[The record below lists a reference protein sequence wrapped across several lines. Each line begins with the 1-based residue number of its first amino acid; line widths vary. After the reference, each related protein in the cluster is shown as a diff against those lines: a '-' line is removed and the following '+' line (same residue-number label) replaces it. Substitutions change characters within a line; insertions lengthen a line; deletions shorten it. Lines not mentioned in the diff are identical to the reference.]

1 MVENSGT
8 QVFLREILKNCI
20 GTTMIEPNS
29 WNFPDD
35 FPEIKRG
42 YFSDR
47 LKKTKCINSKTALQ
61 LMQLFSYLLTS
72 QELTGKYQEP
82 QAIKASNELLGIFNK
97 WFDIDVSLWHNKH
110 EDDNS
115 ASRYHILLCLENI
128 LNMCIDTDTVP
139 IKKISGFLNS
149 YLEKIADDDRISE
162 FPTIH
167 GCEIYGQT
175 ECYIGREEF
184 SEHIVEL
191 ILNNEKCYLH
201 GIGGIGKTEV
211 AKDVLKK
218 IHSIPSSKS
227 RVTHI
232 LWVNYIENNF
242 AISLV
247 KALGQSD
254 VQLNKAYENA
264 INEINSYGD
273 HLLLIVD
280 NVEDPKDD
288 RLFSLANY
296 LNCKMLITSR
306 CDGYKSLKRIPV
318 PSLDKDYCKELFEYY
333 YTIERNDD
341 FIYKIIALADYH
353 TVTIELLAKIADTEE
368 VPLNKFYQT
377 LIECGFRIG
386 SENVV
391 TAHEKLH
398 DEDQVIEQ
406 LIKLFRVYDCSED
419 ERNLLIQASTI
430 PNIPFLFTQAQR
442 WFGISHR
449 MDINHLADR
458 GWIKKESLYT
468 NGRNR
473 YRYIMHSVIASAVR
487 AQFMDKLYDLCQGFI
502 YEITLDMKK
511 CVNENDDFKKGLIQF
526 SWSLNDIFN
535 GDFHSETDAEFLW
548 ALSEIYRDIGFYTRA
563 IRILDRLLAVYENL
577 YGHDCIQQCSVWNNK
592 GMMEYELSHFN
603 DALLYYEKCD
613 SIQKAHTLTAS
624 AQRINH
630 AKLKLNIGKIHLKN
644 DYKDAITYF
653 DDAYAILKE
662 ELGEDACDTLNALTH
677 KAIIK
682 KYQGEPQETE
692 RIFLEILK
700 KIDGIDDRDFL
711 LLKATLAHN
720 LGDLYSDYAPNKAMD
735 FFVIARDIFSKL
747 FSPTHPDTVDV
758 LNTICS
764 FRSSHGENSEQLL
777 SDMEELLSLYEEIY
791 GHYDPNVAVEYVNI
805 GLCLA
810 NMDESEQA
818 IEHYE
823 EAIRIYMVVYDG
835 EVNPEFAYIYTNI
848 GAVYCQTENFDAAIE
863 QDLIAIGILEKA
875 YPDKRNL
882 DLAMAYSDI
891 ADAYFAVN
899 DYKATEKYLNYAF
912 DILDN
917 MVEWDSRYYY
927 LPYSTLA
934 NLFEISKQ
942 YDDAEKI
949 YLQLVEVMLANEYT
963 EDSPTIAQFREKAA
977 ELHQLAHTT

>member
-1 MVENSGT
+1 MVDNTGT
-8 QVFLREILKNCI
+8 QAFLREILKKCI
-20 GTTMIEPNS
+20 GTTMIETDS
-29 WNFPDD
+29 WKFPAD

-47 LKKTKCINSKTALQ
+47 LKKTNCINSKTVIQ

-72 QELTGKYQEP
+72 QKLTGKYQKP
-82 QAIKASNELLGIFNK
+82 QAVKAANEILEIFNR
-97 WFDIDVSLWHNKH
+97 WFDVDVSLWHNNH

-115 ASRYHILLCLENI
+115 CSRYHILLCLENI
-128 LNMCIDTDTVP
+128 LNMCIGTDNVP
-139 IKKISGFLNS
+139 IEKISGFLNS
-149 YLEKIADDDRISE
+149 YLKKISDDNKISE
-162 FPTIH
+162 FPSIH
-167 GCEIYGQT
+167 GCVIYGQA
-175 ECYIGREEF
+175 ECYIGREGF
-184 SEHIVEL
+184 SKHIVEL

-201 GIGGIGKTEV
+201 GIGGIGKTEI

-218 IHSIPSSKS
+218 IHSIPSSTS
-227 RVTHI
+227 HITSI

-273 HLLLIVD
+273 RLLLIID
-280 NVEDPKDD
+280 NVENPKDD
-288 RLFSLANY
+288 LLFSLANY
-296 LNCKMLITSR
+296 LNCKLLITSR
-306 CDGYKSLKRIPV
+306 CDGYKNLKRISV
-318 PSLDKDYCKELFEYY
+318 PSLSEDYCKKLFEYY
-333 YTIERNDD
+333 YTIDRNDD
-341 FIYKIIALADYH
+341 IINKIIALADYH
-353 TVTIELLAKIADTEE
+353 TVTIELLSKIADTEE

-386 SENVV
+386 NENVV

-398 DEDQVIEQ
+398 DEDRVIEQ
-406 LIKLFRVYDCSED
+406 LIKLFRVYDCSEA

-442 WFGISHR
+442 WFGISYR
-449 MDINHLADR
+449 TDINHLADK

-473 YRYIMHSVIASAVR
+473 YRYIMHSVIAAAVR

-502 YEITLDMKK
+502 YEITLDMKN

-526 SWSLNDIFN
+526 SWSLNDIFDS
-535 GDFHSETDAEFLW
+535 DFHSETDAEFLW

-563 IRILDRLLAVYENL
+563 INILDRLLAVYENL
-577 YGHDCIQQCSVWNNK
+577 YGHDCIQQCAVWNNK
-592 GMMEYELSHFN
+592 GIMEYELSHFN
-603 DALLYYEKCD
+603 NALLYYEKCD
-613 SIQKAHTLTAS
+613 SIQKAHRLTES
-624 AQRINH
+624 AQRINY

-644 DYKDAITYF
+644 DYKNAIPYF

-662 ELGEDACDTLNALTH
+662 EQGENTCDTLNALIH

-692 RIFLEILK
+692 RIFIETLK

-711 LLKATLAHN
+711 LLKASIAHH
-720 LGDLYSDYAPNKAMD
+720 LGNLYSDYAPNKAMD
-735 FFVIARDIFSKL
+735 FFIIARDIFSKL
-747 FSPTHPDTVDV
+747 FSPTNPDTVDV

-764 FRSSHGENSEQLL
+764 FRSSHGENSKQLL
-777 SDMEELLSLYEEIY
+777 SDMEELLKLYEEIY

-810 NMDESEQA
+810 NMDEPEQA

-823 EAIRIYMVVYDG
+823 EALRIYMSVYDNV
-835 EVNPEFAYIYTNI
+835 VNPEFAYIYTNM
-848 GAVYCQTENFDAAIE
+848 GAAYCQMGNFGAAIE
-863 QDLIAIGILEKA
+863 QDLIAIRILEKT

-891 ADAYFAVN
+891 ADAYFSVN
-899 DYKATEKYLNYAF
+899 DCDATEKYLNYAF

-927 LPYSTLA
+927 LPYNILA

-942 YDDAEKI
+942 YGDAERV
-949 YLQLVEVMLANEYT
+949 YLQLIEVMLVNEYT
-963 EDSPTIAQFREKAA
+963 EDSPTIIQFREKAA
-977 ELHQLAHTT
+977 ELHQLALTT